1 MLCHFLYFPD
11 ASVIAFLLQFHHV
24 ETDPKRIPLLWWL
37 FISLRKQRKVEPL
50 LERQCSR
57 EQKEMGEIQKLNE
70 PKFQLGCLMMIS
82 VIILLSIS
90 FNVPS
95 IMWQNCP
102 NWCENSDWN
111 DWKSYWKSYWSYWIH
126 SEKSCFEMG
135 RKWSMLIQT
144 YLNQLPYSVRLT
156 AIWIWGWTPWRCAWL
171 LAALLRP
178 CFTTIREKKRKSL

>member
-1 MLCHFLYFPD
+1 MLVIKLYYKLMYIYDNWSPLIVFDHIWLYMLCHFLYFPD

-37 FISLRKQRKVEPL
+37 FISLRKQRKLEPL
-50 LERQCSR
+50 FERQCSR
-57 EQKEMGEIQKLNE
+57 EQKKMGEIQKPNE
-70 PKFQLGCLMMIS
+70 SKFQLGCLMMIS

-111 DWKSYWKSYWSYWIH
+111 DWKSYWSYWIH

-135 RKWSMLIQT
+135 RKWFLCWSKHI
-144 YLNQLPYSVRLT
+144 
-156 AIWIWGWTPWRCAWL
+156 
-171 LAALLRP
+171 
-178 CFTTIREKKRKSL
+178 